1 MGRPACRRQSKS
13 TVSPGSA
20 LPSRISSRAEGI
32 VQRSKT
38 CTQRSVLRC
47 TAQRPALWAPYRIPP
62 MDFRF
67 YSILS
72 AAGRA
77 ELCSWDGLA
86 ALLLHRS
93 HYGGLPGALGCSTV
107 PHWCGHVQRTFCN
120 FPGRICPL
128 SAHGSRHAVKHTLT
142 DKTCPLGAKIQVP
155 SFWRP
160 FCSSMGARCA
170 SAHMMRSNTKIQINS
185 ANSDLILQAHF

>member
-1 MGRPACRRQSKS
+1 MPCLQTVLTRAIVVKS
-13 TVSPGSA
+13 FVLHCKSCQKLCAVLHTHKKSAASCAASSLPVSPM
-20 LPSRISSRAEGI
+20 
-32 VQRSKT
+32 K
-38 CTQRSVLRC
+38 C
-47 TAQRPALWAPYRIPP
+47 
-62 MDFRF
+62 
-67 YSILS
+67 SILFDPTGTGS

-142 DKTCPLGAKIQVP
+142 DKTCPLGAKIQVQHDAQTAFG
-155 SFWRP
+155 SV
-160 FCSSMGARCA
+160 GATCA
-170 SAHMMRSNTKIQINS
+170 SAHMMRSGAKT
-185 ANSDLILQAHF
+185 F